1 MKQKKRTVFEY
12 TLLDLNNYIII
23 ITFEVIV
30 TLVNKRDKK
39 VTSKMTL

>member
-1 MKQKKRTVFEY
+1 MKQKKITVFEY

-39 VTSKMTL
+39 VTSKTTL